1 MTTRSP
7 IVRSA
12 FLSLFLL
19 SSCRRFSCYELQ
31 FARHDLDPKWFIRVN
46 VTPSDE
52 KHHPAF
58 EWIADEVTH
67 GKESGTRKGKWL
79 VEDLW
84 SISREHNV
92 DPSAVIQPL
101 FVVRGVPLL
110 VKPLN
115 HCLLF

>member
-1 MTTRSP
+1 MTVRSL

-12 FLSLFLL
+12 IIGLVLL
-19 SSCRRFSCYELQ
+19 SGCGRLSCYELQ
-31 FARHDLDPKWFIRVN
+31 FARHELDPKWFIRVD
-46 VTPSDE
+46 VTPGDE
-52 KHHPAF
+52 KNHPAF
-58 EWIADEVTH
+58 AWIAEEVTH
-67 GKESGTRKGKWL
+67 GTESGTRRGKWL

-84 SISREHNV
+84 AISREHNV

-101 FVVRGVPLL
+101 FIVRGTPLL